1 MENQAQQQLFS
12 IEGTIQALRLSPAI
26 INLISDIQDEAFCS
40 GTIAAL
46 SGAAGVA
53 ANSATLLMYEGEEV
67 EHVALLVNDQ
77 LVIGTF
83 EWLQD
88 LKVNDHVKLV
98 VSKLDDGPLFAH
110 AILRNDDLLLWTPYS
125 VNHTRRGWII
135 HSIKL
140 GVLTTIG
147 TWLIFGSF
155 YLMGNRPSAHAMA
168 NILIFIALLN
178 AFVLYM
184 STKGV
189 LHLGEQ
195 AEQIFR
201 ALNVPKHENFR
212 IKPFSIL
219 NMDFKTDP
227 NSLKKKY
234 IFRFSAALDAHKKK
248 FNLV

>member
-12 IEGTIQALRLSPAI
+12 IEGTIRALRVSPAI
-26 INLISDIQDEAFCS
+26 INLISDIQDDAFWS

-53 ANSATLLMYEGEEV
+53 ANSASLLMYEGEDV
-67 EHVALLVNDQ
+67 EHIALLVNDQ

-125 VNHTRRGWII
+125 VHHTRRGWIM

-140 GVLTTIG
+140 GVLSTIG
-147 TWLIFGSF
+147 T
-155 YLMGNRPSAHAMA
+155 
-168 NILIFIALLN
+168 
-178 AFVLYM
+178 
-184 STKGV
+184 
-189 LHLGEQ
+189 
-195 AEQIFR
+195 
-201 ALNVPKHENFR
+201 
-212 IKPFSIL
+212 
-219 NMDFKTDP
+219 
-227 NSLKKKY
+227 
-234 IFRFSAALDAHKKK
+234 
-248 FNLV
+248 